1 MLFYILL
8 LHILIFYVLCI
19 NKQPKIKRE
28 NEDEREGGRELPC
41 VFNFQAICLN
51 VEDRYVSPLRD
62 RYRA

>member
-1 MLFYILL
+1 M
-8 LHILIFYVLCI
+8 HI
-19 NKQPKIKRE
+19 NEKQKKRE
-28 NEDEREGGRELPC
+28 RERDKQGEIEKGRRITC